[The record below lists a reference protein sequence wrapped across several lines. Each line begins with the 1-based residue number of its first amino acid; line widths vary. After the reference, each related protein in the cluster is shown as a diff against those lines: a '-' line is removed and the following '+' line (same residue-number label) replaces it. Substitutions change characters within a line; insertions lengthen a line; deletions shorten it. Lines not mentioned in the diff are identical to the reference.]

1 MPEPVSSGPA
11 PPHLSALISRG
22 SQRAILDAL
31 PNPVCAFDAQGQVM
45 LVNLAWEAFCGRA
58 EAGELGEGWMD
69 AMHEH
74 DRERWQAGWHASV
87 IAGQGY
93 ESEYRWRHA
102 DGHYAWMR
110 QSSQALLGPDGQ
122 LLCFLG
128 SCHDITEQRAA
139 ELTAR
144 EKEAQMRLLANG
156 VPVLIAYF
164 SADDFTCL
172 LANKAYARTWGVD
185 EEKIVGMKVPDI
197 IGPEGW
203 KQIEPQVQRVMRGET
218 VNYER
223 AIHPSAGERVIE
235 VNLIPHFAADGE
247 VNAAFV
253 MISDITKHRMAE
265 RAIRDSEERLRKF
278 AEATNEGIVFHDNGV
293 ISDLN
298 EAAARMLG
306 HSQQTMLGTNI
317 VEYIAPEAIESVKQ
331 HIAKGYE
338 RAYESILLRAD
349 GTRLAVELMG
359 KELKFNDKAYRMT
372 VVRDITDRK
381 EAEARIHFLA
391 HHDTLTQLPN
401 RLMMMDRLEHM
412 LATAKRHAKMVGV
425 LFIDLDNFKT
435 VNDSLGHHAGDEL
448 LKRVASR
455 IQSGLRAADL
465 VARLGGDEFL
475 VVVSDLA
482 LPEDVVPVAEKLLST
497 VSESFSL
504 EGHIITVSP
513 SIGIS
518 VFPRDGMDR
527 DSLIK
532 NADAAMYLA
541 KERGRNNF
549 QFYTTA
555 LNKGAFEALAMESG
569 IRRAID
575 AVQFTL
581 HYQPEVSVGTGELTG
596 IEALIRWMHPELG
609 LLGPDRFISIAEHRG
624 LIMPIG
630 KWVLEQACRQN
641 AEWQKMGL
649 PKVPIAVNLSPIQ
662 FKQPQLPEIVAR
674 ILSETGL
681 DGQYLELEITENLLM
696 QDTQQVTRTLAALK
710 NLGIRLTVDDF
721 GAGYSSLSYLKRYPI
736 DKLKIDRSFIRHIP
750 GDPEDVAIT
759 NAMISLAKSLGM
771 RVLAEGVEYN
781 EQAEFLRGQRCDEM
795 QGYLVSPPLPPKEL
809 EVWLDRM
816 VPAFFE
822 L

>member
-1 MPEPVSSGPA
+1 MPEPVSGSPA
-11 PPHLSALISRG
+11 HANVSTLISLG

-31 PNPVCAFDAQGQVM
+31 PNPVCVFDAQGQVL
-45 LVNLAWEAFCGRA
+45 LVNLAWKAFCGRDESQEVA
-58 EAGELGEGWMD
+58 DGWIE
-69 AMHEH
+69 AMHEG
-74 DRERWQAGWHASV
+74 DQARWLAGWISAV
-87 IAGQGY
+87 AAKRGY
-93 ESEYRWRHA
+93 DSEYRWRRP
-102 DGHYAWMR
+102 DGNFAWMR
-110 QSSQALLGPDGQ
+110 QSCQPLLGPDGQ

-128 SCHDITEQRAA
+128 SCHNITEQRDA
-139 ELTAR
+139 ELSAR
-144 EKEAQMRLLANG
+144 EKEAQMRLMADG

-164 SADDFTCL
+164 AAEDFTCL
-172 LANKAYARTWGVD
+172 LANKAYAKTWGVD
-185 EEKIVGMKVPDI
+185 EDKIVGMKVPDI

-203 KQIEPQVQRVMRGET
+203 KQIEPHVQRVTRGET
-218 VNYER
+218 VSYER
-223 AIHPSAGERVIE
+223 AIFPPSGERVIE
-235 VNLIPHFAADGE
+235 VTLIPHFAEDGT
-247 VNAAFV
+247 VKTAFV

-265 RAIRDSEERLRKF
+265 RAIRESEERLRKF
-278 AEATNEGIVFHDNGV
+278 TDASNEGIVFHEKG
-293 ISDLN
+293 IITDLN
-298 EAAARMLG
+298 EAAASMLG
-306 HSQQTMLGTNI
+306 YTQEQMVGKTI

-331 HIAKGYE
+331 HIAQGFE
-338 RAYESILLRAD
+338 RAYESVLMRAD
-349 GTRLAVELMG
+349 GSRVAVELAG
-359 KELKFNDKAYRMT
+359 KDLMFHGQSYRMT

-412 LATAKRHAKMVGV
+412 LAAAKRHAKMVGV

-455 IQSGLRAADL
+455 IQSCLRAADL

-581 HYQPEVSVGTGELTG
+581 HYQPEVSVQTGELTG
-596 IEALIRWMHPELG
+596 IEALIRWKHPELG
-609 LLGPDRFISIAEHRG
+609 LLGPDRFISVAEHRG

-630 KWVLEQACRQN
+630 KWVLEQACKQN
-641 AEWQKMGL
+641 AEWQKLGL
-649 PKVPIAVNLSPIQ
+649 PKVPMAVNLSPIQ

-674 ILSETGL
+674 ILSDSGL

-696 QDTQQVTRTLAALK
+696 SDTQQVTRTLGALK
-710 NLGIRLTVDDF
+710 NLGVRLTVDDF

-736 DKLKIDRSFIRHIP
+736 DKLKIDRSFVRHIP

-759 NAMISLAKSLGM
+759 NAMISLGRSLGM
-771 RVLAEGVEYN
+771 RVLAEGVEYQ
-781 EQAEFLRGQRCDEM
+781 EQMEFLRGQKCDEM
-795 QGYLVSPPLPPKEL
+795 QGYFVSPPLPPE
-809 EVWLDRM
+809 EFAVWLEKM
-816 VPAFFE
+816 IPAHFE

>member
-1 MPEPVSSGPA
+1 MPDPVSGGTAQPI
-11 PPHLSALISRG
+11 LSALISRG
-22 SQRAILDAL
+22 SQRAMLDAL
-31 PNPVCAFDAQGQVM
+31 PNPICAFDAQGQVM
-45 LVNLAWEAFCGRA
+45 LVNLAWRTFCGRSEA
-58 EAGELGEGWMD
+58 EELEDGWISGI
-69 AMHEH
+69 HEN
-74 DRERWQAGWHASV
+74 DRAEWVAGWISAVSTRS
-87 IAGQGY
+87 GY
-93 ESEYRWRHA
+93 ESEYRWRRA
-102 DGHYAWMR
+102 DGTYAWMR
-110 QSSQALLGPDGQ
+110 QSSEPLLGPDGQ

-164 SADDFTCL
+164 RADDFTCM

-185 EEKIVGMKVPDI
+185 EDKIVGMKVPDI

-203 KQIEPQVQRVMRGET
+203 RQIEPQVHRVMRGET
-218 VNYER
+218 VSYER
-223 AIHPSAGERVIE
+223 AIHAASGERVIE
-235 VNLIPHFAADGE
+235 VNLIPHFADAGN

-265 RAIRDSEERLRKF
+265 RAIRESEERLRKF
-278 AEATNEGIVFHDNGV
+278 NEATNEGIVFHERGV
-293 ISDLN
+293 ITDLN
-298 EAAARMLG
+298 EAASRMLG

-317 VEYIAPEAIESVKQ
+317 VEYIAPEAIETVRL
-331 HIAKGYE
+331 HISKGDE
-338 RAYESILLRAD
+338 RAYESVLLRAD
-349 GTRLAVELMG
+349 GTRIAVEIAG
-359 KELKFNDKAYRMT
+359 KELTFNGKSYRMT

-455 IQSGLRAADL
+455 IQSCLRAADL

-482 LPEDVVPVAEKLLST
+482 LPEDVVPVAEKLLAT

-504 EGHIITVSP
+504 EGHVITVSP

-518 VFPRDGMDR
+518 IFPRDGMDR

-541 KERGRNNF
+541 KERGRSNF

-569 IRRAID
+569 IRKAID

-581 HYQPEVSVGTGELTG
+581 HYQPEVSVATGEITG
-596 IEALIRWMHPELG
+596 IEALIRWKHPELG

-641 AEWQKMGL
+641 AAWQKLGL

-662 FKQPQLPEIVAR
+662 FKQPQLPEIVAK
-674 ILSETGL
+674 ILSESGL

-696 QDTQQVTRTLAALK
+696 QDTHQVTRTLGALK
-710 NLGIRLTVDDF
+710 NLGVRLTVDDF

-771 RVLAEGVEYN
+771 KVLAEGVEYP
-781 EQAEFLRGQRCDEM
+781 EQREFLRGQKCDEM
-795 QGYLVSPPLPPKEL
+795 QGFLVSQPLPPE
-809 EVWLDRM
+809 EFAAWLQSTA
-816 VPAFFE
+816 PAQIE
-822 L
+822 A